1 MLTKF
6 IVDGVIEEKRPIETF
21 KIRDEDRVKMD
32 VVVSASSGDVFVATA
47 YSEYVMADLARL
59 AAGAPVLMSIEL
71 KSRPYTRRD
80 GNGKGYWT
88 SLVATHVQAKT
99 DAGTPARPAPR
110 PAPAGADERPE
121 IPSRHI
127 AIPDGMDDDG
137 LPF

>member
-6 IVDGVIEEKRPIETF
+6 IVDGVIEEKRPVETF
-21 KIRDEDRVKMD
+21 RIRDEDRAKMD
-32 VVVSASSGDVFVATA
+32 VVVSASSGDVFIATA
-47 YSEYVMADLARL
+47 YSEYVIAVLSEIDN
-59 AAGAPVLMSIEL
+59 GTPVLMFIEL

-80 GNGKGYWT
+80 GSGKGYWT
-88 SLVATHVQAKT
+88 SLVATHVQEKT

-127 AIPDGMDDDG
+127 AIPDGLDDG